1 MATSLL
7 MSKIIDLADARR
19 NRPVTRVET
28 APRFDHESR
37 KENRKS
43 TTERLFLQVVEC
55 PADPELVGTTL
66 SCRSVDVSC
75 GGLRI
80 ESNSYIPEGC
90 QLDLWVD
97 NSARPGKFFLTSH
110 VRWLRT
116 VDGQYE
122 IGVALHNGSATDIED
137 WRQLLSRF

>member
-19 NRPVTRVET
+19 SRRVAQVET
-28 APRFDHESR
+28 SPRVDH
-37 KENRKS
+37 ENRKEYRKL
-43 TTERLFLQVVEC
+43 TTERLFLQIVEC

-66 SCRSVDVSC
+66 SCRTVDVSS

-80 ESNSYIPEGC
+80 QSKDHIPEGC

-110 VRWLRT
+110 VRWIRT